1 MSLEQKYS
9 EFDELLDKK
18 GELIEKEVIKAY
30 SLALREIKELL
41 ARQYAKYGDD
51 LSYAEMAKYN
61 RLKSLEAQLQ
71 DILKELT
78 GKNAKYLITELE
90 DIYEIAYLSTGY
102 TLETEA
108 QAKLAYA
115 MLPKEAVVAAV
126 QNPISGLTLNERLE
140 KNRTELIYK
149 VKQELTQGLI
159 KGEGYGKIAK
169 RLQET
174 FEGDAYKAIRVVQ
187 TESHR
192 IKNEGRYN
200 SSMHAQGKGL
210 DMKKQWVSTLD
221 SKTRDRHRRLDG
233 QKVELDEPF
242 KSEGATAL
250 YPGGFGR
257 ASQDINCR
265 CSFMSVFDGLEPT
278 TRAARGEDGK
288 TQIIP
293 YTTYDEWYEKRV
305 KK

>member
-9 EFDELLDKK
+9 EFDELLDRK

-41 ARQYAKYGDD
+41 AKQYAKYGDD

-115 MLPKEAVVAAV
+115 MLPKEAVVVAI

-149 VKQELTQGLI
+149 LKQEITQGLI
-159 KGEGYGKIAK
+159 KGEAYGKIAK
-169 RLQET
+169 RMKDL
-174 FEGDAYKAIRVVQ
+174 FEGDVQKAIRVVQ

-192 IKNEGRYN
+192 IKNAGRYE
-200 SSMHAQGKGL
+200 SSLHAQAKGL
-210 DMKKQWVSTLD
+210 EMKKMWVSTLD

-233 QKVELDEPF
+233 KKVDLENPF
-242 KSEGATAL
+242 KLGSYEAL
-250 YPGGFGR
+250 YPGNFGV
-257 ASQDINCR
+257 ASMDINCR
-265 CSFMSVFDGLEPT
+265 CSFMSVYEGYEPT
-278 TRAARGEDGK
+278 TRAARGADGK

-293 YTTYDEWYEKRV
+293 YTSYDEWVKNRV
-305 KK
+305 KS